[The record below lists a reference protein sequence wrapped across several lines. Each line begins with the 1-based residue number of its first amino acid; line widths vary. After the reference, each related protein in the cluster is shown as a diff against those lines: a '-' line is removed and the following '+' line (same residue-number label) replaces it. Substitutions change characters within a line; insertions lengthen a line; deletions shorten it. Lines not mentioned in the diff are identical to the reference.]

1 MALEHFVVSVNTFR
15 ESAANDFGR
24 PSAETHAA
32 AFFANLAL
40 LIEQADDRLS
50 RFLIELAAIG
60 SGEAAHVSRELNRRH
75 LHPETQP
82 EIGDIIFAS
91 ILGGAD
97 FSLDAAFAKA
107 SGNQNT
113 SNVSELTVNTMLE
126 RFSVDQA

>member
-1 MALEHFVVSVNTFR
+1 MPLEHFVVSVNPFR
-15 ESAANDFGR
+15 ESATNDFGR

-32 AFFANLAL
+32 PFFADLAL
-40 LIEQADDRLS
+40 LIEQADDWLS
-50 RFLIELAAIG
+50 RFLVELAAIG
-60 SGEAAHVSRELNRRH
+60 SGDAAHVSRELNRRH

-82 EIGDIIFAS
+82 KIGDVIFAS

-113 SNVSELTVNTMLE
+113 CNVSELTVNAMLE